1 MNNRSCCPTKYIP
14 RKPHNV
20 SAVTSKRVVVEI
32 VLDGDKGGGYAP
44 NEEGAIAK
52 TVGTNAYYEGSQKT
66 VQPGDLKRQGKD
78 ETCNGTQL
86 TECQKKNILRMDFV
100 CETDTRC
107 EYVNLH
113 DDNTCKIAH
122 AGGYMRKRRDCHPI
136 FLDDRL
142 LMSNQFC

>member
-86 TECQKKNILRMDFV
+86 TECQKKKTFCGWTSYARR
-100 CETDTRC
+100 TQGA
-107 EYVNLH
+107 
-113 DDNTCKIAH
+113 NTSTCIMITPA
-122 AGGYMRKRRDCHPI
+122 R
-136 FLDDRL
+136 
-142 LMSNQFC
+142 